1 MARRPLTDAEVERV
15 RELHNQG
22 LSRNQIAASIGRS
35 WSSVTKLARIA
46 GVKFDRAAPKA
57 AIEARVIDG
66 KVRRRGII
74 ERLYSQAE
82 KQLARLE
89 RDQHDMSEVSMGAVV
104 RYRVIELP
112 GADVYRLVGA
122 IGSATSNAVK
132 LEQVDN
138 DNGANTAIGMVGALF
153 AGLKATYDQL
163 PENGADGDSNGGD

>member
-74 ERLYSQAE
+74 ERPSGGSSRNIRCSTPTLNRAAGCAGKAPSTG
-82 KQLARLE
+82 R
-89 RDQHDMSEVSMGAVV
+89 S
-104 RYRVIELP
+104 RVTGP
-112 GADVYRLVGA
+112 ASR
-122 IGSATSNAVK
+122 SSC
-132 LEQVDN
+132 
-138 DNGANTAIGMVGALF
+138 
-153 AGLKATYDQL
+153 
-163 PENGADGDSNGGD
+163 